1 MLGPP
6 AEGHWGLCDFQQ
18 SRPTEGLSTAAA
30 GFHSIRTSLQWGD
43 SAPCPTAGCFGRV
56 VLPRGYPPSVDG
68 LFPVCQTC
76 CRSLLFPHPDVFLC
90 RFW

>member
-30 GFHSIRTSLQWGD
+30 GSHSIRTSLQWGD

-56 VLPRGYPPSVDG
+56 VL
-68 LFPVCQTC
+68 
-76 CRSLLFPHPDVFLC
+76 LLWMGCFLC
-90 RFW
+90 VRPAAGRCCSLILMCFSAGFGNCHR

>member
-30 GFHSIRTSLQWGD
+30 GSHSIRTSLQWGD
-43 SAPCPTAGCFGRV
+43 SAPCPHCGVLWPRCPAKRLSSFCGWV
-56 VLPRGYPPSVDG
+56 VSCVSDLLQVAAVPS
-68 LFPVCQTC
+68 
-76 CRSLLFPHPDVFLC
+76 S
-90 RFW
+90 